1 MPIQSDQRYDAVV
14 YGARSTEAK
23 DGKFGIRVTFDCLV
37 NGKPEGK
44 ADKTIWIT
52 QNNREQS
59 EKELRAMGVTSED
72 LARREFWADPGSL
85 LRGRECSVVT
95 EEREYRGNLHIEVK
109 WINRRVKPASESAIE
124 RAMAVFASGGSSA
137 FESSGFDDDP
147 GPEDPPW

>member
-1 MPIQSDQRYDAVV
+1 MPIAADQRYDAVV

-37 NGKPEGK
+37 NGKPEGR

-85 LRGRECSVVT
+85 LRGRECNVTT
-95 EEREYRGNLHIEVK
+95 EEREYRGRLHIEVK

-124 RAMAVFASGGSSA
+124 RAMAVFASGGGASFDSHG
-137 FESSGFDDDP
+137 FEDDP
-147 GPEDPPW
+147 GPEDPQW